1 MMLSELGDLLAVVP
15 EDGSREEYLNAILEA
30 NALGKA
36 TLSGR
41 RLTGQRL
48 GELYGLDPAL
58 ALFRVLRRLWEVDE
72 PGRPLLALLCALA
85 RDPLLRASA
94 RAVLGL
100 LPGEELVRGRV
111 LADLRDST
119 GSRLNDAILDKV
131 ARNTASSWSQ
141 AGHLE
146 GRVRKLRRLVNP
158 TPGPAAF
165 ALWLGALDGLS
176 GEELLRTPWARVLDR
191 GPDAL
196 LDLALRAKQLGL
208 LHARAGG
215 GVVEIDPRGLDP
227 LAGSA

>member
-1 MMLSELGDLLAVVP
+1 MMLAELGDLLAVVP
-15 EDGSREEYLNAILEA
+15 EGGARGDYLAAILEG

-36 TLSGR
+36 TISGR
-41 RLTGQRL
+41 RLSGQRL

-58 ALFRVLRRLWEVDE
+58 PLFRVLRRLWDFDV

-94 RAVLGL
+94 DAVLRL
-100 LPGEELVRGRV
+100 APDEELVRGRV

-158 TPGPAAF
+158 TPGAAAF

-191 GPDAL
+191 GPNAL

-215 GVVEIDPRGLDP
+215 GVVEIDPRSLDP
-227 LAGSA
+227 LVGSA